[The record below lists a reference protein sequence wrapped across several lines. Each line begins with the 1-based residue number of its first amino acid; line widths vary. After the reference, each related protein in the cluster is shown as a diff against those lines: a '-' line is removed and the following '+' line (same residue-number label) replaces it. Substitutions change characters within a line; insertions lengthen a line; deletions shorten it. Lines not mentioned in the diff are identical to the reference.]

1 MHAFPKTMTDSR
13 SSNVF
18 LCFLKSPVVPVLVT
32 VVAVGGL
39 GVGAMM
45 RPEAEPLPAH
55 EPVAAVVEEVAELEE
70 TGPKLVPEH
79 EMPLMLGRS
88 AEEVAVYINR
98 AYRVPMADARQYTQ
112 WAIEIGGAQ
121 DIDPLLILAV
131 VATESSFTPTAKS
144 RAGAEG
150 LMQVMTKVH
159 AEKFA
164 AFGGSAAALEAYPN
178 MVVGT
183 SILAG
188 LVKRT
193 GSVAKGLKWYSG
205 AARHK
210 TDYGYGAKVLK
221 ERSRLAVAAL
231 GESDRAVT
239 LSRAKKSTGD
249 YRAHGERPH
258 LGYTQWTSISDSLE
272 ASGAAEKQEADAAA
286 AVKTVGGK
294 DARGKAATL

>member
-1 MHAFPKTMTDSR
+1 MTDSR
-13 SSNVF
+13 SPRTVSRF
-18 LCFLKSPVVPVLVT
+18 LMSPAVPALVT
-32 VVAVGGL
+32 ACTVVGL
-39 GVGAMM
+39 GVAAMM
-45 RPEAEPLPAH
+45 RPDAEPLPAH
-55 EPVAAVVEEVAELEE
+55 EPVVEPAAVVAEAED
-70 TGPKLVPEH
+70 TTAKLVPEH
-79 EMPLMLGRS
+79 EVPLTLGRS

-98 AYRVPMADARQYTQ
+98 AYRVPMAEARQYTQ

-131 VATESSFTPTAKS
+131 VGTESSFKPAAKS
-144 RAGAEG
+144 RVGAEG

-159 AEKFA
+159 HDKFA
-164 AFGGSAAALEAYPN
+164 AFGGPAAALEAYPN

-210 TDYGYGAKVLK
+210 SDYGYGAKVLK
-221 ERSRLAVAAL
+221 ERSRLAVAAS

-239 LSRAKKSTGD
+239 LSRSKKSTGD

-258 LGYTQWTSISDSLE
+258 LGYTQWTSISGTLE
-272 ASGAAEKQEADAAA
+272 ANGAVQTPEADTAG
-286 AVKTVGGK
+286 AVKTVSGK
-294 DARGKAATL
+294 DARGKAAAL